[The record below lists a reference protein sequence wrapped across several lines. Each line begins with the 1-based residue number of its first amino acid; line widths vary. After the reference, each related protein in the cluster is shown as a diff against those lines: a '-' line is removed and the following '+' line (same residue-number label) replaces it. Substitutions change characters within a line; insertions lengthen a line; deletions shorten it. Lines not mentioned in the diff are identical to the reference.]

1 MIKVAELLAA
11 RSAAKVKK
19 VQTIVAV
26 DKTGMFFQI
35 KSSTGKLYWWSI
47 DQFEKDIKEGTK
59 ELVEGSDNE
68 FITKGTDFS
77 KLEVAS

>member
-1 MIKVAELLAA
+1 MINAKQHLATLAA
-11 RSAAKVKK
+11 NKEKK

-26 DKTGMFFQI
+26 DKTGLFFQI

-47 DQFEKDIKEGTK
+47 QQFEKDIKEGTK
-59 ELVEGSDNE
+59 EFISDNE

>member
-1 MIKVAELLAA
+1 MIKVTEILAQRA
-11 RSAAKVKK
+11 NSKERK
-19 VQTIVAV
+19 VQTIVGI
-26 DKTGMFFQI
+26 DKTNMFFQI

-77 KLEVAS
+77 KLELAS